1 MTPAWIE
8 LEGAHNARDMGGLRT
23 AGGRTRAGV
32 LLRSDALDALTRGD
46 VERLTTEVALAHV
59 VDLRS
64 SAERDE
70 RGRGRL
76 GETGVRYTELEVI
89 GPDDLERRRAARE
102 AAFAA
107 GRPPAEIMADG
118 YAELLQLG
126 AGAFVEG
133 FRRIV
138 EPGGAPVLVHCA
150 AGKDR
155 TGVMVALLLDVAGVE
170 RRQIIADYAASDG
183 RMAPII
189 ERLGAAAS
197 YERPADAVQAFML
210 GALAPTMEHFV
221 AHLDEQWD
229 GGAGFF
235 LAHGVEE
242 AALDRWRALFVEPS

>member
-8 LEGAHNARDMGGLRT
+8 LEGAHNARDMGGLPA
-23 AGGRTRAGV
+23 AGGHTRPGV
-32 LLRSDALDALTRGD
+32 LLRSDALDALTPGD
-46 VERLTTEVALAHV
+46 VDRLTTEVALAHV

-64 SAERDE
+64 ATERAE

-102 AAFAA
+102 EAFNA

-118 YAELLQLG
+118 YAELLELG
-126 AGAFVEG
+126 ADAFVEG

-155 TGVMVALLLDVAGVE
+155 TGVMVALLLDVAGVD
-170 RRQIIADYAASDG
+170 RQMIVADYAASDG

-189 ERLGAAAS
+189 ERIGASAS
-197 YERPADAVQAFML
+197 YVHPGDAVQAFMF
-210 GALAPTMEHFV
+210 GAVGPTMEHFV
-221 AHLDEQWD
+221 AHLDRRWS

-235 LAHGVEE
+235 RAHGVEE
-242 AALDRWRALFVEPS
+242 ADLDRWRSLFVEPV